1 MQLFS
6 VCIWK
11 HNFCFRYTANDP
23 CNPRCWLLYKDHYHC
38 NVDKCFNA
46 FKSKDG
52 VRDHA
57 RLHDNQEKISEQ
69 LYTAY
74 DVKDDCGVSECDYRK
89 KAYHFHCKWV
99 CSILNV
105 LIFMY
110 YSLVEFWCSVIT
122 FALCVHSV
130 LLVCEWC
137 VSCWMLAMLKEYN
150 ITLFAMLNACDRDLT
165 SSKLNLPLRSV
176 L

>member
-1 MQLFS
+1 MVNLIVTIFFLSCCFIDNADCKVMQLFS

-110 YSLVEFWCSVIT
+110 GSLVEF
-122 FALCVHSV
+122 
-130 LLVCEWC
+130 
-137 VSCWMLAMLKEYN
+137 
-150 ITLFAMLNACDRDLT
+150 
-165 SSKLNLPLRSV
+165 
-176 L
+176 